1 MGLRE
6 TLRRG
11 GAETKLKEQL
21 QREQWQTQHLTESMV
36 ALERQMVDDGWRRL
50 TTQLDREFT
59 RDGLDDLMRMSRA
72 MYLSHPLIQRAVN
85 VRAYYTWAQ
94 GVHVDAEDEQVQELV
109 VEPMMED
116 HGNKKEIFGHQAR
129 ILTDVDQS
137 VDGNVAFALWTT
149 AKGDVRVRTIPV
161 EEIREVISDPDDRC
175 EIWFYR
181 RSWVEDRFDLGTGR
195 QAPKPREVLYPDWRY
210 ALTATDKP
218 GTIGGVEVQWDA
230 PVIHQ
235 KTGGLKNMSFGI
247 PETYAALDWA
257 RAYQKF
263 LEDWHTIVASLAR
276 FAWQKT
282 TKGRKIQ
289 SVKERLQSTVTPENA
304 AESNRAPGAGSVHI
318 SQAGEDLTPISKSGA
333 TTSAN
338 DARPSRLMIAAAM
351 DLPDTIL
358 SGDADQGNL
367 ATAKTLDRPTEL
379 AIRSRQSMWADLY
392 RDIFSYAIEVRRL
405 NGQLTGVK
413 DTGVTVSFPE
423 VIQHD
428 TENMVNAIVAAATLN
443 GSIDAGTIPGEQLSR
458 MLLQTLG
465 VEDIDAVLEDLDSDA
480 VRDQVAD
487 LPPEAREALMEAV
500 HRIADLAPAT

>member
-1 MGLRE
+1 MGLLE
-6 TLRRG
+6 GIRRG
-11 GAETKLKEQL
+11 GQEKQL
-21 QREQWQTQHLTESMV
+21 REELQSERWQNQHLAESM
-36 ALERQMVDDGWRRL
+36 ATLERQMVDDGWRRL

-59 RDGLDDLMRMSRA
+59 RDGLDDLMRISRA

-94 GVHVDAEDEQVQELV
+94 GVHVTAEDDHVQALV

-137 VDGNVAFALWTT
+137 VDGNVALALWTT
-149 AKGDVRVRTIPV
+149 AKGDVSIRTVPA
-161 EEIREVISDPDDRC
+161 EEVREVISDPDDRC
-175 EIWFYR
+175 AIWFYR
-181 RSWVEDRFDLGTGR
+181 RCWVEDRFDLKTGYSV
-195 QAPKPREVLYPDWRY
+195 PTPREVFYPDWRY
-210 ALTATDKP
+210 ALTATSKP
-218 GTIGGVEVQWDA
+218 KSIGGIEVQWDA
-230 PVIHQ
+230 PIIHQ
-235 KTGGLKNMSFGI
+235 CTGGLKNMSFGI

-276 FAWQKT
+276 FAWRMT
-282 TKGRKIQ
+282 TKGSKIQ
-289 SVKERLQSTVTPENA
+289 RAKTRLGSTITPDEPV
-304 AESNRAPGAGSVHI
+304 ETNRAPGAGGVFVG
-318 SQAGEDLTPISKSGA
+318 GESDSMTPIAKSGA
-333 TTSAN
+333 TTSAD

-392 RDIFSYAIEVRRL
+392 RDIFAYAIEVKQKA
-405 NGQLTGVK
+405 GQLGGVE
-413 DTGVTVSFPE
+413 DLGVTVSFPE

-428 TENMVNAIVAAATLN
+428 TESMVNAIVAAATLS

-458 MLLQTLG
+458 MLLQALG
-465 VEDIDAVLEDLDSDA
+465 VEDIDAVLEDLDDEA
-480 VRDQVAD
+480 AHAQIDD
-487 LPPEAREALMEAV
+487 LPPEAREALVEAV
-500 HRIADLAPAT
+500 AQLTALVK